1 MKLSSMLNVVL
12 HKMFFFLECR
22 LKAQGPSNREDAKAM
37 IEPVLDALFLR

>member
-1 MKLSSMLNVVL
+1 MLNVVL
-12 HKMFFFLECR
+12 HKTFFLEYR